1 MRVCAAFGWSQRGH
15 VQAPACLSAVPRYLR
30 RPRTGPA
37 ARSEQAMANQD
48 FLFDKRIVQRN
59 IDKGLIEGK
68 DLEKR
73 LKGLTDLT
81 EAATVTSFDT
91 VVAAADGE
99 DEGSTSDDSD
109 EE

>member
-1 MRVCAAFGWSQRGH
+1 
-15 VQAPACLSAVPRYLR
+15 
-30 RPRTGPA
+30 
-37 ARSEQAMANQD
+37 MANQD

-59 IDKGLIEGK
+59 VDKGLIEQK

-81 EAATVTSFDT
+81 DHATVTAFDA
-91 VVAAADGE
+91 VIASDAEEDGADGE
-99 DEGSTSDDSD
+99 SDD

>member
-1 MRVCAAFGWSQRGH
+1 
-15 VQAPACLSAVPRYLR
+15 
-30 RPRTGPA
+30 
-37 ARSEQAMANQD
+37 MANQD

-59 IDKGLIEGK
+59 IDKGLIEAK

-81 EAATVTSFDT
+81 EEATVTSFES
-91 VVAAADGE
+91 VVAAADAE
-99 DEGSTSDDSD
+99 DEADDGDSSDD

>member
-1 MRVCAAFGWSQRGH
+1 
-15 VQAPACLSAVPRYLR
+15 
-30 RPRTGPA
+30 
-37 ARSEQAMANQD
+37 MANQD

-59 IDKGLIEGK
+59 VDKGLIEQK

-81 EAATVTSFDT
+81 DSATVTAFDA
-91 VVAAADGE
+91 VIASDAEEDGAE
-99 DEGSTSDDSD
+99 ETDDD

>member
-1 MRVCAAFGWSQRGH
+1 
-15 VQAPACLSAVPRYLR
+15 
-30 RPRTGPA
+30 
-37 ARSEQAMANQD
+37 MANQD

-59 IDKGLIEGK
+59 IDKGLLEAK

-81 EAATVTSFDT
+81 EAATVTSFES
-91 VVAAADGE
+91 VIAAADAE
-99 DEGSTSDDSD
+99 DDGSDGDTDDD